1 MANNRIFYAC
11 QAVAIGNDG
20 IVDIV
25 EQTDGDTYIN
35 QNSSTKF
42 NFVKGL
48 QSVGINTTFNLEQA
62 FEIGQ
67 ISIYENDTIHHCSY

>member
-25 EQTDGDTYIN
+25 EQTDGDG
-35 QNSSTKF
+35 SEAHV
-42 NFVKGL
+42 VKLATGWMADNADH
-48 QSVGINTTFNLEQA
+48 VDAWILEA
-62 FEIGQ
+62 AGGWTLEG
-67 ISIYENDTIHHCSY
+67 